1 MGASDFRI
9 LRFAPSYLRA
19 LGRSGPRRQGQARAI
34 PTGMSVLPRAG
45 GTRLRS
51 AATALGGVV
60 NRRAWAL
67 LLAGLAVLMAM
78 TVLFADRK
86 PLWNDELFT
95 YYISRLPDTGDM
107 WSELATGVEQTPI
120 SFYVITRASLEL
132 FGNGT
137 VALRLPA
144 LLGYLLMCICVFRFV
159 ARRSSPLYGLV
170 AVLFPIATVAHGYAY
185 EARAYGLVL
194 GFSAAA
200 LLCWQLTIEGPHRR
214 LAALGT
220 AVSLAAAVGSHYY
233 AILLVIPLLVGEA
246 VRSRAQRRVDWLV
259 LASISGAFVPL
270 ALSAPLIAAAE
281 DYSTTFWSLPS
292 WTSAV
297 RFYPNSLLDR
307 ELAVGIGIVLS
318 AAALVAWRSS
328 RGPARPAARLVRP
341 PDHELA
347 ALVALMLLPFLA
359 VALGKWATGAFTE
372 RSALAAL
379 IGVTILI
386 AFAAWWWDGGVPIA
400 GVSLLLILT
409 GFAVARVAER
419 YREVTA
425 EAREQ
430 EAGIALSTASW
441 RRPGTGGDRQP
452 SRLLRAEPPRDER
465 TRRAASDLPRRS
477 RDGAEVSG
485 HRRRGVRRGGN
496 AEHRPASRR
505 AVPVVHRVT
514 PQLPRVRASPRLGLA
529 QLGAEGQGRSRTGPR
544 AGP

>member
-1 MGASDFRI
+1 M
-9 LRFAPSYLRA
+9 
-19 LGRSGPRRQGQARAI
+19 
-34 PTGMSVLPRAG
+34 V
-45 GTRLRS
+45 
-51 AATALGGVV
+51 
-60 NRRAWAL
+60 
-67 LLAGLAVLMAM
+67 
-78 TVLFADRK
+78 K
-86 PLWNDELFT
+86 
-95 YYISRLPDTGDM
+95 
-107 WSELATGVEQTPI
+107 LATGVEQTPI

-132 FGNGT
+132 FGDGT

-170 AVLFPIATVAHGYAY
+170 AVLFPIATIAHGYAY

-214 LAALGT
+214 LAAFGT

-246 VRSRAQRRVDWLV
+246 VRARAQRRVDWLV

-270 ALSAPLIAAAE
+270 VLSAPLIAAAE

-297 RFYPNSLLDR
+297 RFYPDALLDR

-318 AAALVAWRSS
+318 IAALAAWRSS
-328 RGPARPAARLVRP
+328 RAPARLATRLVRP

-347 ALVALMLLPFLA
+347 ALVTLMVLPFLA

-400 GVSLLLILT
+400 GVSLLLIFT
-409 GFAVARVAER
+409 GFAAARVAER

-425 EAREQ
+425 EARMRNRHH
-430 EAGIALSTASW
+430 ASSDSVATS
-441 RRPGTGGDRQP
+441 G
-452 SRLLRAEPPRDER
+452 SR
-465 TRRAASDLPRRS
+465 S
-477 RDGAEVSG
+477 
-485 HRRRGVRRGGN
+485 
-496 AEHRPASRR
+496 
-505 AVPVVHRVT
+505 
-514 PQLPRVRASPRLGLA
+514 
-529 QLGAEGQGRSRTGPR
+529 
-544 AGP
+544 